1 MDYYTPSTSIP
12 SPDPSARWYAVWTKS
27 RQEKS
32 AAATLGSLGISHYL
46 PLYSELRQWSDRK
59 QAIQVPLFPGY
70 LFVHVDLLSRNKRKV
85 LMTPGVVK
93 FVGNNSGPLAIPDR
107 QIESVRSV
115 MLSGAECSV
124 HPAFMEGDRVRVKN
138 GPLAGIEGTLVRFG
152 SKAQLVLSIEMIQR
166 CVAVTVCQ
174 SDVELVSAAADVN

>member
-1 MDYYTPSTSIP
+1 MDYYCPSTSIP

-70 LFVHVDLLSRNKRKV
+70 LFVHVNPLSRNKRKV
-85 LMTPGVVK
+85 LMTPGVI
-93 FVGNNSGPLAIPDR
+93 NLWETTQAHW
-107 QIESVRSV
+107 
-115 MLSGAECSV
+115 LSPTEIL
-124 HPAFMEGDRVRVKN
+124 N
-138 GPLAGIEGTLVRFG
+138 RFD
-152 SKAQLVLSIEMIQR
+152 L
-166 CVAVTVCQ
+166 
-174 SDVELVSAAADVN
+174 